1 MHHEPEPGLYRH
13 YKGGEYRVIG
23 TARHSETEEPMVVY
37 RCLYD
42 NDSLWVRPLAMF
54 LETVTVDGAELPRFS
69 LVAPDH
75 AGGPV
80 VAELIAGLGL
90 ARHPEGGWYRET
102 YRAAGT
108 IPGTFLPEQVAGE
121 RSFST
126 AIYFLLERGD
136 ISALHR
142 IKFDELWHFHA
153 GAPLI
158 VHVITPA
165 GDGYSLTLG
174 SDPAAGETFQGV
186 VPAGCWF
193 GAETTGD
200 YSLVGCTVAP
210 GFDFADFEMGSRA
223 DLLCRFPAQTGIIRR
238 LTRDGD

>member
-1 MHHEPEPGLYRH
+1 MHQEPPPGLYRH

-23 TARHSETEEPMVVY
+23 TARHSETDELMVVY

-54 LETVTVDGAELPRFS
+54 METVLVDGVELPRFS
-69 LVAPDH
+69 LVAPDR

-80 VAELIAGLGL
+80 AAELIAGLGL
-90 ARHPEGGWYRET
+90 TRHPEGGWYRET

-108 IPGTFLPEQVAGE
+108 IPGNLLPEHVAGE

-126 AIYFLLERGD
+126 AIYFLLERGGM
-136 ISALHR
+136 SALHR
-142 IKFDELWHFHA
+142 IKSDELWHFHA
-153 GAPLI
+153 GAALT

-165 GDGYSLTLG
+165 GDYYPLTLG
-174 SDPAAGETFQGV
+174 SDLATGETFQAV

-210 GFDFADFEMGSRA
+210 GFDFADFEMGSRS
-223 DLLCRFPAQTGIIRR
+223 DLLGRFPAHAGIIRR
-238 LTRDGD
+238 LTPGGG